1 MKTTWSLQRRDRGV
15 ALIVVLFVAAML
27 TVFLYAFLREMQVET
42 SLVNSFGKEKQAE
55 QLAWSAIEK
64 GAAALIADTET
75 HSTATSQW
83 YTNATE
89 FYEVECG
96 DGVFTLF
103 RAPDVADGSEPP
115 HWGAMSEAC
124 RLNINVVPKDV
135 LMKLPNMTEEIAD
148 AIIDWRDTDDTV
160 SGLGA
165 ENAYYQALTPG
176 YACKNGP
183 FDTVEELL
191 LVRGVTPELL
201 YGEDANQNGILDA
214 NENDGTDSPPTDNA
228 DGTLDRGWFPY
239 LTVWSYDKNLRA
251 DGTKRVNINTAQ
263 PADLQ
268 KELGDVLNQQDLQ
281 RMQIRRLQFNPPG
294 VFQSVAHLMDV
305 PNVQPGG
312 ISKDKWKKIVDRI
325 TIVDTETLPGT
336 IDLNLAPR
344 EVLKLL
350 PNLTDDEVTAIINYR
365 TSADADLS
373 NIGWLVDVLPIPKV
387 QGIAN
392 YVTTR
397 TWQVRL
403 DAVGRVGPKSTLDE
417 TAKLTTVDS
426 SVIPPARV
434 TKRYQA
440 VFDKA
445 AATPRLVWWKDM
457 SRMGMPYSISE
468 P

>member
-1 MKTTWSLQRRDRGV
+1 MTRPRRNRGV
-15 ALIVVLFVAAML
+15 ALIAVLFVAAML
-27 TVFLYAFLREMQVET
+27 TILLYAFLREMQVEA
-42 SLVNSFGKEKQAE
+42 SLANSFGREKQAE
-55 QLAWSAIEK
+55 QLGWSAIEK
-64 GAAALIADTET
+64 GAAAFVADTET
-75 HSTATSQW
+75 HSLPTSTW
-83 YTNATE
+83 YTSAAE
-89 FYEVECG
+89 FYEIECG

-103 RAPDVADGSEPP
+103 RAPDVSDGSEPP
-115 HWGAMSEAC
+115 HWGAMSESC
-124 RLNINVVPKDV
+124 RLNLNYAPKEV

-148 AIIDWRDTDDTV
+148 AIIDWIDEDDTV
-160 SGLGA
+160 NALGA

-176 YACKNGP
+176 YACKNGL

-191 LVRGVTPELL
+191 LVKGVTPELL
-201 YGEDANQNGILDA
+201 YGEDANQNGLLDA
-214 NENDGTDSPPTDNA
+214 NENDGTEAPPTDNN
-228 DGTLDRGWFPY
+228 DGTLDRGWIPY

-251 DGTKRVNINTAQ
+251 DGTTKRININTATPQ
-263 PADLQ
+263 TLQ
-268 KELGDVLNQQDLQ
+268 TELGDVLNQQDIQ
-281 RMQIRRLQFNPPG
+281 NMQIRRLQFNPPG

-312 ISKDKWKKIVDRI
+312 ISKDKWKRIVDRI
-325 TIVDTETLPGT
+325 TIVDMETLPGV
-336 IDLNLAPR
+336 IDVNLAPK

-350 PNLTDDEVTAIINYR
+350 PNLTDEEITAIINYR
-365 TSADADLS
+365 TLPDADLS
-373 NIGWLVDVLPIPKV
+373 NIGWLADALPTPKL

-417 TAKLTTVDS
+417 TAKLTTVDTS
-426 SVIPPARV
+426 IIPPARV

-445 AATPRLVWWKDM
+445 AETPRFVWWKDM